1 MAIALDLVLS
11 AVKAAFSHVRLP
23 YLISLREKEPGEV
36 DRTITLLEKVGLRTS
51 FRLGVSL
58 AHFLAGGIA
67 VVITFQVL
75 KINSFWAALGI
86 VTGVM
91 LGITVFEYL
100 IERHFGCSRKIGD
113 CADWLGCPAELL
125 LLAGDQID
133 DRAAWNTRRKG
144 IALRDG

>member
-58 AHFLAGGIA
+58 AHF
-67 VVITFQVL
+67 FQ
-75 KINSFWAALGI
+75 
-86 VTGVM
+86 
-91 LGITVFEYL
+91 
-100 IERHFGCSRKIGD
+100 
-113 CADWLGCPAELL
+113 
-125 LLAGDQID
+125 
-133 DRAAWNTRRKG
+133 
-144 IALRDG
+144 